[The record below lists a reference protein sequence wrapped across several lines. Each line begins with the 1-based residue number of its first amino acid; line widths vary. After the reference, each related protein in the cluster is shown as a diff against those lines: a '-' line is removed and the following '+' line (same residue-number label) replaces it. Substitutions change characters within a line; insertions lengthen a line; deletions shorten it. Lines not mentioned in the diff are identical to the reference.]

1 MQFPHLYS
9 PYKRNVLKVLILAL
23 VLVCLIC
30 ASTVPFLW
38 ESKSLWYKLGI
49 DKTLLQL
56 GKVAGL
62 WAAVFLYL
70 QIILALKIK
79 ILDRILGLDRVY
91 YIHQLNGYLILCLVV
106 IHVSLVLI
114 PEGIN
119 NLPIGW
125 KFWPEIVG
133 AAAFLLLIGI
143 VISARFRRALLSY
156 HVWRRFHRP
165 LGYILVVIISIHILY
180 VSDSFENTV
189 PKYVLFGV
197 VGCVILAIL
206 WFKIK
211 YLINLRRYFD
221 IEEIVPVTDD
231 IVSIHLTSP
240 QPFSYA
246 PGQFAFLR
254 FSGHQISSE
263 PHPFTIA
270 SAPGYN
276 DTLQFYIKKS
286 GDWTADITSLSQ
298 GSPTVHGP
306 FGLFSYKTRN
316 TAKDLIF
323 IAAGIGITPMLSMLR
338 EISQHSNPP
347 EILLIW
353 SMRYHTEMFL
363 EHEFTELRK
372 TLPKLTTYCV
382 YTREDGGKRITKE
395 LLEELLMEKSKDS
408 HIYICGPE
416 NMMKSSRDAL
426 VALGY
431 SRNNIFWERF
441 TL

>member
-9 PYKRNVLKVLILAL
+9 QNTRNVLKALTLIVVLF
-23 VLVCLIC
+23 CLIC

-62 WAAVFLYL
+62 WAAVLLYL

-79 ILDRILGLDRVY
+79 ILDRIFGLDRVY
-91 YIHQLNGYLILCLVV
+91 FIHQLNGYLILCLVV

-114 PEGIN
+114 PEGID

-143 VISARFRRALLSY
+143 ILSAKFRRALLSY
-156 HVWRRFHRP
+156 HVWRKFHRP
-165 LGYILVVIISIHILY
+165 LGYLLAVIISVHILY

-189 PKYVLFGV
+189 PKYVLFCI
-197 VGCVILAIL
+197 VGCVTLAIL
-206 WFKIK
+206 WIKFK
-211 YLINLRRYFD
+211 YLLNLRRYFD
-221 IEEIVPVTDD
+221 IEEMVPVTDD
-231 IVSIHLTSP
+231 IVSIHLTNP

-254 FSGHQISSE
+254 FSGHRISSE

-286 GDWTADITSLSQ
+286 GDWTTDITRLSQ

-306 FGLFSYKTRN
+306 FGLFSYTCRN
-316 TAKDLIF
+316 DTKDLVF

-338 EISQHSNPP
+338 ELSKHSNPLD
-347 EILLIW
+347 ITLIW

-363 EHEFTELRK
+363 EHDFTEIGK
-372 TLPKLTTYCV
+372 TLPNLTTHYV

-395 LLEELLMEKSKDS
+395 LLEELLKEKSKDS
-408 HIYICGPE
+408 NFYICGPE
-416 NMMKSSRDAL
+416 KMMKSSRDAL

-431 SRNNIFWERF
+431 SKNNIFWERF
-441 TL
+441 AL